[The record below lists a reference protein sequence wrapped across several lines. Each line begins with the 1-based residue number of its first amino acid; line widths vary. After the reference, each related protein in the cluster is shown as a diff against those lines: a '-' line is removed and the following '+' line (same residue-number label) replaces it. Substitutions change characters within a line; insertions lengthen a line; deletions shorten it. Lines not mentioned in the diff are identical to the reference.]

1 MVTTEKTRHNYAGFR
16 KDLIL
21 MLISVWQEEEAVGS
35 SILQLLVTDRDTPQN
50 GPPFTFHIVSGNEGR
65 HFHVDQGGLLS
76 LSSSL
81 RKRGK
86 SQHVL
91 KIQVLR

>member
-1 MVTTEKTRHNYAGFR
+1 M
-16 KDLIL
+16 
-21 MLISVWQEEEAVGS
+21 GS

-76 LSSSL
+76 LASSL
-81 RKRGK
+81 RNRGK
-86 SQHVL
+86 SQHEL
-91 KIQVLR
+91 KIQVLRCVNIDF